1 MSIGTG
7 IVLFVIGAI
16 LAFAI
21 NLQVDWINLQFVGY
35 LLMGAGFITFI
46 IGLAFMLRKRSSVS
60 TVHTADP
67 TGDRV
72 TERRTDSDVI

>member
-1 MSIGTG
+1 
-7 IVLFVIGAI
+7 
-16 LAFAI
+16 
-21 NLQVDWINLQFVGY
+21 
-35 LLMGAGFITFI
+35 
-46 IGLAFMLRKRSSVS
+46 MLRKRSSVS